1 MKTKIK
7 TCAEMLSDIMMK
19 LRDEP
24 LLADFK
30 YLKSDDSFRLK
41 VKDGWYKIYLSHSRI
56 PHWWMGSRDGSEITA
71 DFLQII
77 PSSSRR
83 FDFMW
88 KWFEE
93 FYPYEVSS
101 VRGFNNIYIKPEDYD
116 IPNEFY
122 FSLDGGNFDKEY
134 HRLYMMLEI
143 LVEGIFEYNTV
154 DSIFNRKVKM
164 YLSDNIEKP
173 PHGVVWIFEDLL
185 LTRIVKPADY
195 SALKKVMEQHLKRLS
210 NAKEPNYLNYE
221 SKIPVMI
228 ERLEKLGDEIR
239 TTRTS
244 EVGIDHDPIW
254 DKIRER
260 LG

>member
-24 LLADFK
+24 LLSDFK
-30 YLKSDDSFRLK
+30 YLKSYDSFRLK
-41 VKDGWYKIYLSHSRI
+41 VKDGWYEIYLSHSRI
-56 PHWWMGSRDGSEITA
+56 PHWWMKSRDGSEITA

-83 FDFMW
+83 FDVMW

-93 FYPYEVSS
+93 FYPYEVSR

-134 HRLYMMLEI
+134 HRLYLMLEI
-143 LVEGIFEYNTV
+143 LAEGIFEYNTL
-154 DSIFNRKVKM
+154 DSVFNRKVKM

-173 PHGVVWIFEDLL
+173 PFGVVWIFEDLL
-185 LTRIVKPADY
+185 LTRIVKPANY

-210 NAKEPNYLNYE
+210 NNKEPNYLDYE

-228 ERLEKLGDEIR
+228 ERLEELGDEIR
-239 TTRTS
+239 AQRTPMP
-244 EVGIDHDPIW
+244 GIDHDPIW

-260 LG
+260 IG